1 MRFIT
6 ILFLGLLLCCHAMAY
21 DFSAMCESG
30 QILFYSITSNEE
42 PYTVKVVVENESSS
56 SAYST
61 YPTGDLVVPATV
73 TYNDI
78 EYSVTRIGF
87 DAFYNCSG
95 LTSVTIGNNVTIIDG
110 YAFEGCSGLTSITI
124 PYSVGKIGAGVFM
137 GCNVLASVYYI
148 GDIAQ
153 WCEIIFNNEEA
164 NPLYKAHNL
173 YINNTLVTDL
183 VIPES
188 ITEIKPYA
196 FLNASCLTSVS
207 LGNSV
212 ESIGYRAFCECSG
225 LTEVI
230 ISNSVD
236 TIKNYAF
243 ENCNGV
249 QSVTIGNSVKYIG
262 DNAFSG
268 CLGLTTVNFNATN
281 CSAMGGDYCAMS
293 NPEYMVFWNCPSLST
308 VNIGDNVLKI
318 PQNAFLNCESLIS
331 VNMGNSVSRIG
342 GNAFSGCRGLTTIT
356 IPSSLE
362 FIENNAFSL
371 CLHLTAV
378 YYTGSVEEW
387 CRIVFGSNYQFSTN
401 PLYYAHNLYINDSL
415 LTSLVIPETI
425 TEIKPYA
432 FYNASCLTS
441 VSLGNSVET
450 IGDHAFYGCTG
461 LTEPIYTDRQFVYM
475 PYGYA
480 SEYTI
485 PDGIQ
490 QIVGGA
496 FENCNSLASVTI
508 PNSVTS
514 INFRAF
520 YNCNGLTAVHYQG
533 DIVQWCNI
541 SFNGSY
547 GSNPLESGH
556 NLYINDSLVTN
567 LTIPES
573 ITVIK
578 SNVFSGAS
586 CLTSVTIPN
595 TVTSIYSRA
604 FYNCIG
610 LQCVLIPS
618 TVTFI
623 ASEAFYMVGSIIY
636 NGPATGSPWGA
647 RSVGGFV
654 DGDLIYSDNTET
666 YLIGCNQLASEVSLP
681 NTVTTIGPQA
691 FLNCGQLTSITI
703 PNSVTTIGQQ
713 AFLNCEQLTSIT
725 IPNSVTEIGS
735 GAFSGCKNL
744 EEISIP
750 FVGGSA
756 SATSQSSITQFG
768 YIFGTDIYD
777 GVYITQGH
785 NAGTCIP
792 RGLRHV
798 NITGGEKIFHYA
810 FEGCS
815 MLHSVTIPESI
826 KYIGNDAFS
835 SCTRLNSVNYTG
847 SVAQWCNITFGN
859 SASNPLVRAHA
870 LYINENL
877 VTDLV
882 IPDTTTKINAYAFQG
897 ASCLMSVSFSPAVD
911 TIGSYAFSGCSGLI
925 GMLDIPNTM
934 TRIESYAFQ
943 NCNSISSLR
952 LGDSIAYIGSNAF
965 YGCSLIQEVTIP
977 NSLITIG
984 SNAFGNCRHLRVVN
998 YNATNCLYMA
1008 SDVWTNCNLFT
1019 ILNIG
1024 DNVTNILSQAFFN
1037 CSGLTSV
1044 VIPNSVT
1051 EIGWAAF
1058 RYCNG
1063 IRTVTIGSSVVEIDN
1078 YAFDC
1083 SNLDTIYSYAENPP
1097 SIQYCTFPYGNTS
1110 IPVVVPCGSDE
1121 AYNNARYWS
1130 EFTNIQGKVMYDV
1143 IVGSDNNEMGAAVV
1157 MQEPTCNNSIA
1168 IITAIANDGYN
1179 FVQWNDGN
1187 TDNPRTINVS
1197 SDTTFVA
1204 EFEIVTDIE
1213 DNVANEIS
1221 LFPNPVTDI
1230 LNITSSEQISEI
1242 EIVNALGQV
1251 VKRVEVNADNVV
1263 CNVEDLMSGVY
1274 VVRIYCR
1281 SFGTST
1287 SSATE
1292 AQGAALRK
1300 FVKE

>member
-6 ILFLGLLLCCHAMAY
+6 ILFLGLMSCSYAMAY

-61 YPTGDLVVPATV
+61 FPTGDLVVPATV
-73 TYNDI
+73 TYNGI

-87 DAFYNCSG
+87 NAFYNCSG
-95 LTSVTIGNNVTIIDG
+95 LTSVTMGDNVTIIDG

-124 PYSVGKIGAGVFM
+124 PSLVGKIGPGAFM
-137 GCNVLASVYYI
+137 GCNGLSSVYYT

-153 WCEIIFNNEEA
+153 WCEIIFNEEA
-164 NPLYKAHNL
+164 SNPLYYAHNL

-188 ITEIKPYA
+188 ITVIKPYA
-196 FLNASCLTSVS
+196 FYKASCLTSVS

-212 ESIGYRAFCECSG
+212 ESIGMRAFAECNG

-243 ENCNGV
+243 ENCSVV
-249 QSVTIGNSVKYIG
+249 QSVTIGNSVEYIG

-268 CLGLTTVNFNATN
+268 CLGLSTVNFNATN

-362 FIENNAFSL
+362 FIENNAFSS

-450 IGDHAFYGCTG
+450 IGDYAFYGCTG
-461 LTEPIYTDRQFVYM
+461 LTEPIFTERQFVYM

-520 YNCNGLTAVHYQG
+520 YNCNGLTEVHYQG

-666 YLIGCNQLASEVSLP
+666 YLIGCNQLASEVTIP
-681 NTVTTIGPQA
+681 NTVTTIGP
-691 FLNCGQLTSITI
+691 
-703 PNSVTTIGQQ
+703 Q

-792 RGLRHV
+792 GGLRHV

-835 SCTRLNSVNYTG
+835 SCTRLNSVIYTG

-925 GMLDIPNTM
+925 GLLDIPNTM

-952 LGDSIAYIGSNAF
+952 LGNSVTYIGSNAF
-965 YGCSLIQEVTIP
+965 YGCSMIHELTIP
-977 NSLITIG
+977 NSVITIG
-984 SNAFGNCRHLRVVN
+984 SNAFGNCRQLRVVN

-1130 EFTNIQGKVMYDV
+1130 EFTNIQGKVMYNV
-1143 IVGSDNNEMGAAVV
+1143 IVGSNNNEMGDAVV
-1157 MQEPTCNNSIA
+1157 TQEPVCIDSTA
-1168 IITAIANDGYN
+1168 IITAIANDGYH
-1179 FVQWNDGN
+1179 FVRWNDGN
-1187 TDNPRTINVS
+1187 TDNPRTVHVS

-1221 LFPNPVTDI
+1221 LFPNPATDI
-1230 LNITSSEQISEI
+1230 LNITSSETISEI

-1251 VKRVEVNADNVV
+1251 VRRMEVNADNAV
-1263 CNVEDLMSGVY
+1263 CDVENLSSGVY
-1274 VVRIYCR
+1274 VVRLCTLQR
-1281 SFGTST
+1281 
-1287 SSATE
+1287 TE
-1292 AQGAALRK
+1292 PVEVSGVEGSVRLIQRK

>member
-1 MRFIT
+1 MRMRFIT
-6 ILFLGLLLCCHAMAY
+6 ILFLGLMSCSYAFAY
-21 DFSAMCESG
+21 DFSEVCESG
-30 QILFYSITSNEE
+30 QTLFYEITSNEE
-42 PYTVKVVVENESSS
+42 PYTVKVVPENSHSSNT
-56 SAYST
+56 YST
-61 YPTGDLVVPATV
+61 YPTGDLVIPTSV
-73 TYNDI
+73 TYNGI
-78 EYSVTRIGF
+78 EYTVTCIGW
-87 DAFYNCSG
+87 DAFYRCSG
-95 LTSVTIGNNVTIIDG
+95 LTSVSMGNTITEISG
-110 YAFEGCSGLTSITI
+110 YAFENCSGLTSITI

-520 YNCNGLTAVHYQG
+520 YNCNGLTEVHYQG

-666 YLIGCNQLASEVSLP
+666 YLIGCNQLASEVTIP

-691 FLNCGQLTSITI
+691 FLNCD
-703 PNSVTTIGQQ
+703 
-713 AFLNCEQLTSIT
+713 QLTSIT

-735 GAFSGCKNL
+735 GAISGCKNL

-792 RGLRHV
+792 GGLRHV

-835 SCTRLNSVNYTG
+835 SCTRLNSVIYTG

-925 GMLDIPNTM
+925 GLLDIPNTM

-984 SNAFGNCRHLRVVN
+984 SNAFGNCRQLRVVN

-1130 EFTNIQGKVMYDV
+1130 EFTNIQGKVMYNV
-1143 IVGSDNNEMGAAVV
+1143 IVGSNNNEMGDAVV
-1157 MQEPTCNNSIA
+1157 TQEPVCIDSTA
-1168 IITAIANDGYN
+1168 IITAIANDGYH
-1179 FVQWNDGN
+1179 FVRWNDGN
-1187 TDNPRTINVS
+1187 TDNPRTVHVS

-1221 LFPNPVTDI
+1221 LFPNPATDI
-1230 LNITSSEQISEI
+1230 LNITSSETISEI

-1251 VKRVEVNADNVV
+1251 VKRMEVNTDNVV
-1263 CNVEDLMSGVY
+1263 CNVEDLTSGVY
-1274 VVRIYCR
+1274 VVRIYGR
-1281 SFGTST
+1281 PFGTST

-1292 AQGAALRK
+1292 AQGAVLRK